1 MATDIKIYDKEVTI
15 KAIKPN
21 PKNPRVIRNHK
32 FEKLVQSIKDF
43 PEMLTLRE
51 IVVDEN
57 MVILGGNM
65 RYKAC
70 VEAGIKK
77 LIVKVIE
84 GLTEEQKDEF
94 IIKDNANYG
103 QWNWDILANKFDEG
117 LLQHWGLNVWQPDQI
132 STWDG
137 DNDDDGSCDDEV
149 VDTDEVPVSGSEPKT
164 KPQVIQIDFMIGDY
178 DEAYGLA
185 TYLRSKGVDLGKLL
199 IQSMKEYAS

>member
-1 MATDIKIYDKEVTI
+1 MASDLKIYEKEVSV

-43 PEMLTLRE
+43 PDMLNLRE

-65 RYKAC
+65 RFKAC
-70 VEAGIKK
+70 VEAGLKK
-77 LIVKVIE
+77 LVVKVIE
-84 GLTEEQKDEF
+84 GLSEEKKDEF

-117 LLQHWGLNVWQPDQI
+117 LLQHWGLNVWQPDQHT
-132 STWDG
+132 TWADTEE
-137 DNDDDGSCDDEV
+137 DESCDDEV
-149 VDTDEVPVSGSEPKT
+149 IETDAPLSSEPSVN
-164 KPQVIQIDFMIGDY
+164 KPQVIQIEFMIGDY

-185 TYLRSKGVDLGKLL
+185 TFLRSKGVDLGKVL
-199 IQSMKEYAS
+199 IQSMKEYAN